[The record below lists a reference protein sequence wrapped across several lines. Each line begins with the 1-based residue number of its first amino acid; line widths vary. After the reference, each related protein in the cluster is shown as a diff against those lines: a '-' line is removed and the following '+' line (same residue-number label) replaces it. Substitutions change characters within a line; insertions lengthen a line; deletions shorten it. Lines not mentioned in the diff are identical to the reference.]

1 MFLEKKNI
9 YIISSYL
16 SVNII
21 GFSSGS
27 AGSLWFSRSLLNSR
41 ASSTL
46 YGFNNIISVL
56 DVISH
61 ASGNLRLWIKQSSS
75 FSSKSNL
82 LCLSKFFFKFSI
94 EKGIWTILMFWFF
107 FSNWDWKSSSSF
119 GWLDNE
125 VFNLCLCAKFH
136 ALVGFIFFFPS
147 FNDICDSCSMAFLIC
162 LLYRSKSLVAFSS
175 YLWIEIRKN

>member
-1 MFLEKKNI
+1 MFLRVKKNI
-9 YIISSYL
+9 TLPYL

-61 ASGNLRLWIKQSSS
+61 ASGNLRLWIKQNSS
-75 FSSKSNL
+75 FSSESNFF
-82 LCLSKFFFKFSI
+82 CVSKFFFKFSI
-94 EKGIWTILMFWFF
+94 EKEIWTILMFWFF
-107 FSNWDWKSSSSF
+107 FFSIWAWKSSSSF
-119 GWLDNE
+119 GWLDSE
-125 VFNLCLCAKFH
+125 VFNLCFCAKCQT
-136 ALVGFIFFFPS
+136 LVGFILFLPS
-147 FNDICDSCSMAFLIC
+147 LNTCDSCSMALLIC
-162 LLYRSKSLVAFSS
+162 LLYLSKSLVAFSS
-175 YLWIEIRKN
+175 YLWIYIKMI